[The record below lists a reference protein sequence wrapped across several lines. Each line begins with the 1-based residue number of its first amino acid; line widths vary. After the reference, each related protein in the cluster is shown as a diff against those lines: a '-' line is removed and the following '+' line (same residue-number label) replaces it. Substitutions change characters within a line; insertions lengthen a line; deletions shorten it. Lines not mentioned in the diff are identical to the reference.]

1 MNGHLQSAEDDLG
14 TVPVFAP
21 RLGTRRRKRDCPLP
35 EGQSG
40 PVWLVDSTLRDGEQ
54 APGVVFSRAEKIAIA
69 RRLAAAGV
77 AELEIGTPAMGAAE
91 ICTLRVLAALG
102 LPCRMTVWCRATAA
116 DLDGAAECGVE
127 AVHLSLPTS
136 ALHLKTLRKN
146 EAWVLEQIAALVG
159 DARRRFRFVSIG
171 AQDASR
177 ADVSFLAAC
186 ARAAAA
192 AGADRF
198 RVADTVGLWN
208 PFQTRAVLE
217 GLRHAAPGLTL
228 GFHGHN
234 DLGMATANSLAAVM
248 AGAASIDVTV
258 NGLGER
264 AGNAPL
270 EEVVMALRLS
280 LGRPC
285 GVDARRLQA
294 LSALVARASR
304 RALPAGKPVTGR
316 NVFRHE
322 SGIHV
327 QGLLQDR
334 RTYEPFSAAEVGSRP
349 SQFIL
354 GKHSGAAAIQH
365 VLAAQGIEVAA
376 AEAAELLVRVRQLA
390 ARKKGPISPATLLRL
405 RAAR

>member
-1 MNGHLQSAEDDLG
+1 
-14 TVPVFAP
+14 
-21 RLGTRRRKRDCPLP
+21 
-35 EGQSG
+35 
-40 PVWLVDSTLRDGEQ
+40 VWLVDSTLRDGEQ